1 MRTERKS
8 RRKFGVKMNT
18 NPFED
23 TTLWR
28 DGSEMPQEAVDHI
41 IRSIRLT
48 FYTYTALILLPTILV
63 TCVAVYGYMKKG
75 YGTVKPFLS
84 KIRDRFIREKYE
96 EYRQNP
102 YAFSIAEP
110 GKMIVLP
117 LTRAE
122 ALTLEELVANALC
135 GYQDKSTEDTLM
147 DLEIKFAGL
156 HSESATEGMR
166 L

>member
-1 MRTERKS
+1 MIVSLK
-8 RRKFGVKMNT
+8 KF
-18 NPFED
+18 
-23 TTLWR
+23 
-28 DGSEMPQEAVDHI
+28 QEK
-41 IRSIRLT
+41 
-48 FYTYTALILLPTILV
+48 YGLLDEA
-63 TCVAVYGYMKKG
+63 CRQWCA
-75 YGTVKPFLS
+75 LS
-84 KIRDRFIREKYE
+84 KDNNSLLDGVGFGDFYKKLYHEKYE

-102 YAFSIAEP
+102 NAFSITEP

>member
-1 MRTERKS
+1 MIVSLK
-8 RRKFGVKMNT
+8 KF
-18 NPFED
+18 
-23 TTLWR
+23 
-28 DGSEMPQEAVDHI
+28 QEK
-41 IRSIRLT
+41 
-48 FYTYTALILLPTILV
+48 YGLLDEA
-63 TCVAVYGYMKKG
+63 CRQWCA
-75 YGTVKPFLS
+75 LS
-84 KIRDRFIREKYE
+84 KDNNSLLDGVGFGDFYKKLSHEKYE

-102 YAFSIAEP
+102 NAFSIAEP

-122 ALTLEELVANALC
+122 TLTLEELVANALC

>member
-1 MRTERKS
+1 MIVSLK
-8 RRKFGVKMNT
+8 KF
-18 NPFED
+18 
-23 TTLWR
+23 
-28 DGSEMPQEAVDHI
+28 QEK
-41 IRSIRLT
+41 
-48 FYTYTALILLPTILV
+48 YGLLDEA
-63 TCVAVYGYMKKG
+63 CRQWCA
-75 YGTVKPFLS
+75 LS
-84 KIRDRFIREKYE
+84 KDNNSLLDGVGFGDFYKKLSYEKYE

-102 YAFSIAEP
+102 NAFSIAEP

>member
-1 MRTERKS
+1 MIVSLK
-8 RRKFGVKMNT
+8 KF
-18 NPFED
+18 
-23 TTLWR
+23 
-28 DGSEMPQEAVDHI
+28 QEK
-41 IRSIRLT
+41 
-48 FYTYTALILLPTILV
+48 YGLLDEAFRQW
-63 TCVAVYGYMKKG
+63 CA
-75 YGTVKPFLS
+75 LS
-84 KIRDRFIREKYE
+84 KDNNSLLDGVGFGDFYKKLSREKYE

-102 YAFSIAEP
+102 NAFSIAEP

>member
-1 MRTERKS
+1 MIVSLK
-8 RRKFGVKMNT
+8 KF
-18 NPFED
+18 
-23 TTLWR
+23 
-28 DGSEMPQEAVDHI
+28 QEK
-41 IRSIRLT
+41 
-48 FYTYTALILLPTILV
+48 YGLLDEA
-63 TCVAVYGYMKKG
+63 CRQWCA
-75 YGTVKPFLS
+75 LS
-84 KIRDRFIREKYE
+84 KDNNSLLDGVGFGNFYKKLSHEKYE

-102 YAFSIAEP
+102 YTFSIAEP

-147 DLEIKFAGL
+147 VLEIKFAGL

>member
-1 MRTERKS
+1 MIVSLK
-8 RRKFGVKMNT
+8 KF
-18 NPFED
+18 
-23 TTLWR
+23 
-28 DGSEMPQEAVDHI
+28 QEK
-41 IRSIRLT
+41 
-48 FYTYTALILLPTILV
+48 YGLLDEA
-63 TCVAVYGYMKKG
+63 CRQWCA
-75 YGTVKPFLS
+75 LS
-84 KIRDRFIREKYE
+84 KDNNSLLDGVGFGDFYKKLSREKYE

-102 YAFSIAEP
+102 NAFSIAEP

-147 DLEIKFAGL
+147 DLEIKSAGL
-156 HSESATEGMR
+156 RSESATEGMR

>member
-1 MRTERKS
+1 
-8 RRKFGVKMNT
+8 
-18 NPFED
+18 
-23 TTLWR
+23 
-28 DGSEMPQEAVDHI
+28 
-41 IRSIRLT
+41 
-48 FYTYTALILLPTILV
+48 
-63 TCVAVYGYMKKG
+63 
-75 YGTVKPFLS
+75 
-84 KIRDRFIREKYE
+84 
-96 EYRQNP
+96 
-102 YAFSIAEP
+102 
-110 GKMIVLP
+110 MIVLP

>member
-1 MRTERKS
+1 MIVSLK
-8 RRKFGVKMNT
+8 KF
-18 NPFED
+18 
-23 TTLWR
+23 
-28 DGSEMPQEAVDHI
+28 QEK
-41 IRSIRLT
+41 
-48 FYTYTALILLPTILV
+48 YGLLDEA
-63 TCVAVYGYMKKG
+63 CRQWCA
-75 YGTVKPFLS
+75 LS
-84 KIRDRFIREKYE
+84 KDNNSLLDGVGFGDFYKKLSREKYE
-96 EYRQNP
+96 EYRQNSN
-102 YAFSIAEP
+102 AFSIAEP

>member
-1 MRTERKS
+1 MIVSLK
-8 RRKFGVKMNT
+8 KF
-18 NPFED
+18 
-23 TTLWR
+23 
-28 DGSEMPQEAVDHI
+28 QEE
-41 IRSIRLT
+41 
-48 FYTYTALILLPTILV
+48 YGLLDEA
-63 TCVAVYGYMKKG
+63 CRQWCA
-75 YGTVKPFLS
+75 LS
-84 KIRDRFIREKYE
+84 KDNNSLLDGVGFGDFYKKLSREKYE

-122 ALTLEELVANALC
+122 ALTLEEFVANALC